1 MKEKWM
7 ARIKEHYDHSLRYVL
22 NENQIFGVFL
32 VGSQN
37 YGLATS
43 DSDVDTRVIILPSV
57 NEIAT
62 NAKPVSKQV
71 IFEDEHLTLTDFRL
85 WFQQLRKG
93 DPSIV
98 ETLFTDYFI
107 INPLYAEVWEDIVEA
122 REDIS
127 RFDEKATCHAIKG
140 VFFNKKKYCFK
151 KTEEKKEV
159 FEKFGYNPKCLMTM
173 LRLHNLL
180 VRFTVQ
186 EESLSTALKL
196 DEHRN
201 YLLDVKN
208 GHHSLDEAK
217 VLAEHY
223 EERLTF
229 LVNALDETI
238 EKYSEV
244 EKYYDTWHRMD
255 KIAEKAFKLK
265 LRGEVND

>member
-22 NENQIFGVFL
+22 NENQVFGVFL

-85 WFQQLRKG
+85 WFKQLRKG

-107 INPLYAEVWEDIVEA
+107 INP
-122 REDIS
+122 
-127 RFDEKATCHAIKG
+127 
-140 VFFNKKKYCFK
+140 
-151 KTEEKKEV
+151 
-159 FEKFGYNPKCLMTM
+159 
-173 LRLHNLL
+173 
-180 VRFTVQ
+180 
-186 EESLSTALKL
+186 
-196 DEHRN
+196 
-201 YLLDVKN
+201 
-208 GHHSLDEAK
+208 
-217 VLAEHY
+217 
-223 EERLTF
+223 
-229 LVNALDETI
+229 
-238 EKYSEV
+238 
-244 EKYYDTWHRMD
+244 
-255 KIAEKAFKLK
+255 
-265 LRGEVND
+265 